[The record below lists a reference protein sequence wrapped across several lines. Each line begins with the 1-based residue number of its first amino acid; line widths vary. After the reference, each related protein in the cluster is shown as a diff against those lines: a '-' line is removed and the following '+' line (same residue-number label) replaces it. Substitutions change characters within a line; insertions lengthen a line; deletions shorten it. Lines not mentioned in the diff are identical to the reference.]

1 MAIPGLQSINI
12 GLQNESIGSDSL
24 YTAFN
29 KTKTNFSTL
38 FACASPYNTFT
49 GNTGISVSASS
60 TLGTVD
66 ITNTG
71 VTSIIA
77 GTNITIDSSN
87 GNVTISSTGGGGGGE
102 GTVTS
107 VALSPSSTSRLV
119 VSGSPIVSSG
129 TMVIALATSGVS
141 SGSYTNPTITVDP
154 YGRITTIANGTTV
167 GTVTSIAVSPGYGI
181 QVTGSPITSSGTIG
195 ITNTGVTRLSAG
207 PGITLSSSNGNVTV
221 STTALGGTGTVT
233 SVGLTSTTLIISNS
247 PVITAG
253 NIAVELPSTITLSG
267 NITGANLLTGGLISA
282 GGNITGA
289 NLLTGGL
296 ISATG
301 NITTSDLI
309 VASGNITGANLLTGG
324 LISAT
329 GNIRTADLLSAGGN
343 ITGAN
348 LLTGGLISATGNIT
362 TSDLI
367 AASGNITGANILTGG
382 LISAT
387 GNITGADV
395 ISQNTIQLSG
405 SEDLANGASVNLSTT
420 TSYFSTDAA
429 ETATLADGAEGQIKT
444 FAMVSTL
451 GDMVITIANAGWKSS
466 GSGTATFSTI
476 GSGCVLQYVN
486 GKWFC
491 VGNNSAVFA

>member
-301 NITTSDLI
+301 NI
-309 VASGNITGANLLTGG
+309 
-324 LISAT
+324 
-329 GNIRTADLLSAGGN
+329 RTADLLSAGGN